1 MNRFVPGF
9 FLFLVFIFSLSVLV
23 YGCSEGTGYQ
33 DVNPGDKKEID
44 INKVFTLAISSP
56 YSALALIDS
65 AEAEGSLSSFM
76 AQLTRAKIYFNPL
89 QEDALVI
96 KCAKDALSMDSDELD
111 KHNRIVLLRLL
122 GNSYYLSGQYDECLK
137 TAIEGEKAAQSLDS
151 LGAMGEFKFLTGE
164 CQMRLGQYA
173 PAYANMEYGIAALSK
188 ESGCH
193 AKETLS
199 HLLGEQMSFMIEDG
213 KYLEAIEKGLV
224 RETLLNRL
232 AQDHGCSNYLDQQF
246 GYHYGKMAYLFMK
259 VGDRQ
264 KAGEYADKFR
274 DTGYSRDPIGKLR
287 ILEYCLESGRYQE
300 ALDIFGKEDFPC
312 SGDSVSCDG
321 EYYLRLKAEAC
332 NGLGEGGKGYSY
344 LKRALVISDSLA
356 RRTDKERALRI
367 SDTYRAHEA
376 ELRASEAETKGARY
390 ILYMIIFLAICIIM
404 TLGFSF
410 YYIKTRDII
419 DKNRLI
425 EMGRSDTEKYM
436 RLLQSANAR
445 IRELDPKESI
455 QDKSSETDSWQL
467 YLKLEDAMDKEK
479 LYLDKN
485 LTRADILDLLGIG
498 KNRLGKMFQ
507 DIGGDL
513 SLPSYINGKRLNHAL
528 WVIAEHPE
536 YTVNEIADASG
547 FSNTRN
553 FHLLFKKR
561 FGITPLQYRNG
572 K

>member
-1 MNRFVPGF
+1 MNRFVPF
-9 FLFLVFIFSLSVLV
+9 FTLLSALSVSLSVLV
-23 YGCSEGTGYQ
+23 SGCSKRVGLH
-33 DVNPGDKKEID
+33 DMDPGDRIGFD
-44 INKVFTLAISSP
+44 INRVFSMAVSNP
-56 YSALALIDS
+56 DSALAIIDD
-65 AEAEGSLSSFM
+65 AEAEGSLSSFE

-89 QEDALVI
+89 QEDAMVI
-96 KCAKDALSMDSDELD
+96 ECAKDALSLDTYELD
-111 KHNRIVLLRLL
+111 DRKRVVLLRLL

-137 TAIEGEKAAQSLDS
+137 AAIEGGNVAQSLDS

-213 KYLEAIEKGLV
+213 KYREAIEKGLV
-224 RETLLNRL
+224 RESLLDKL
-232 AQDHGCSNYLDQQF
+232 AQESDCSNYLDQQF

-259 VGDRQ
+259 VGNRS

-274 DTGYSRDPIGKLR
+274 NTAYSRDPIGKLR
-287 ILEYCLESGRYQE
+287 ILEYCLESGQFQE
-300 ALDIFGKEDFPC
+300 ALEILGEEDFPC
-312 SGDSVSCDG
+312 SGDSISCDG

-332 NGLGEGGKGYSY
+332 NGLGDGGTGYSY

-356 RRTDKERALRI
+356 RRTDKERALKI
-367 SDTYRAHEA
+367 SDTFRTHEA

-390 ILYMIIFLAICIIM
+390 ILYMIIFLAICIIL

-425 EMGRSDTEKYM
+425 EMGRSDAEKYM

-445 IRELDPKESI
+445 IRELDPKELV

-467 YLKLEDAMDKEK
+467 FLKLEDAMDKDK